1 MLDKRFID
9 ELRSRLTLSDIIGRQ
24 LKLTRAGREFKAC
37 CPFHGEKTPSFYVND
52 AKGFFH
58 CFGCGV
64 HGDAVSFRMKH
75 DNVTFIEAVES
86 LAVEA
91 GLEVPKPDPIS
102 AQKFD
107 EMQHFMQIMER
118 VAKWFEAQLQN
129 GQNGFALRYLKDRGL
144 SDETIAQFRLGYAP
158 NNWDGLRE
166 AMIAEGFKVADLV
179 TLGILKQSSREDKA
193 DKPYSFFRG
202 RVMFPVTDAR
212 GRVIAFGG
220 RHLDAAFA
228 GQNLTEKPPKYINS
242 SESPLFNKSAVLYS
256 MARARALVGPNAPLI
271 LVEGYMDVIAL
282 SQAGFTTAVAPLG
295 TALTEEHMQLAWKV
309 SPPEAPPLLCFD
321 GDNAGQSAAH
331 RAIDRLLTHFTAQ
344 RSVRVVFMPKGEDPD
359 SLIRTKGAE
368 ALKTLFGQALGVF
381 DTLWQKELAQS
392 PQTPEGRAAL
402 QARLETTIKQITDPL
417 LQQSYKQAL
426 RDRLFQLGRS
436 QQQAA
441 FVPNKGKTS
450 SFGGKFGGK
459 QANKYGAPKG
469 PTPTLNRPSQEN
481 QETRRWQVLLAA
493 AINHP
498 FLLEQNGE
506 EFGMATIPDAKLENL
521 REILVTM
528 MHHHHTDAPLTSE
541 DIKQSLSKRG
551 LNDIVTHLLN
561 DSVYQL
567 FGFARPDTPA
577 DIVLEG
583 WKDMWM
589 RVQLQ
594 TVTQD
599 KSKLLQEVRT
609 DYTDETADR
618 LFALSQQEQH
628 IIDDPN

>member
-9 ELRSRLTLSDIIGRQ
+9 ELRGRLTLSDIIGRQ

-64 HGDAVSFRMKH
+64 HGDVVSFRMKH
-75 DNVTFIEAVES
+75 DNVTFMEAVES
-86 LAVEA
+86 LAAEA
-91 GLEVPKPDPIS
+91 GLEVPKPDPVS

-107 EMQHFMQIMER
+107 EMQHFLQIMER
-118 VAKWFEAQLQN
+118 VAKWFEAQLQS

-158 NNWDGLRE
+158 NNWDALRE
-166 AMIAEGFKVADLV
+166 TLLAEGIKASDLIA
-179 TLGILKQSSREDKA
+179 LGILKQSTREDKA

-202 RVMFPVTDAR
+202 RVMFPVTDTR

-228 GQNLTEKPPKYINS
+228 GQTLTEKPPKYINS

-256 MARARALVGPNAPLI
+256 LARARAQVGPNAPLI

-282 SQAGFTTAVAPLG
+282 VQAGFTTAVAPLG
-295 TALTEEHMQLAWKV
+295 TALTEEHAQLAWKI

-331 RAIDRLLTHFTAQ
+331 RAIDRLLPHFTAQ

-359 SLIRTKGAE
+359 SLIRAKGPE
-368 ALKTLFGQALGVF
+368 ALKALFAQSLGVF
-381 DTLWQKELAQS
+381 DTLWQKELAQGPDS
-392 PQTPEGRAAL
+392 PEGRAAL
-402 QARLETTIKQITDPL
+402 QARLEATLKQIADPL

-426 RDRLFQLGRS
+426 RDRMYQLSRS
-436 QQQAA
+436 QNQPASGFGQG
-441 FVPNKGKTS
+441 FNKG
-450 SFGGKFGGK
+450 FGKRKFAK
-459 QANKYGAPKG
+459 PKAIA
-469 PTPTLNRPSQEN
+469 PTLQNNSARSVEL
-481 QETRRWQVLLAA
+481 RRWQVLLTT

-498 FLLEQNGE
+498 FLLEQNLE
-506 EFGMATIPDAKLENL
+506 EFGMATIPDPKLEQL
-521 REILVTM
+521 REALVTL
-528 MHHHHTDAPLTSE
+528 MHHHPGDVPLTSE
-541 DIKQSLSKRG
+541 QIKQSLSKLG
-551 LNDIVTHLLN
+551 LNDIVTHLLHE
-561 DSVYQL
+561 SV
-567 FGFARPDTPA
+567 GFARPEVSA
-577 DIVLEG
+577 DVVLEG
-583 WKDMWM
+583 WKDVWM

-599 KSKLLQEVRT
+599 KTKLLHEVRT
-609 DYTDETADR
+609 DFNDETADR

-628 IIDDPN
+628 LLDDDETT

>member
-9 ELRSRLTLSDIIGRQ
+9 ELRGRLTLSDIIGRQ

-64 HGDAVSFRMKH
+64 HGDIVSFRMKH
-75 DNVTFIEAVES
+75 DNVTFMEAVES
-86 LAVEA
+86 LATEA
-91 GLEVPKPDPIS
+91 GLEVPKPDPVS

-107 EMQHFMQIMER
+107 EMQYYLQIMER
-118 VAKWFEAQLQN
+118 VAKWFEDQLKN
-129 GQNGFALRYLKDRGL
+129 PQNGFALRYLKERGL
-144 SDETIAQFRLGYAP
+144 TDETMAQFRLGYAP

-166 AMIAEGFKVADLV
+166 AMIAEGIKIADLI

-202 RVMFPVTDAR
+202 RIMFPVTDAR

-242 SESPLFNKSAVLYS
+242 AESPLFNKSSVLYS
-256 MARARALVGPNAPLI
+256 LARARAQVGPNAPLV

-282 SQAGFTTAVAPLG
+282 VQAGFPTAVAPLG
-295 TALTEEHMQLAWKV
+295 TALTEEHAQLAWKI

-321 GDNAGQSAAH
+321 GDNAGQSAAY
-331 RAIDRLLTHFTAQ
+331 RAIDRLLPHFSAQ

-359 SLIRTKGAE
+359 SLIRAKGAE
-368 ALKTLFGQALGVF
+368 ALRTVFAQSLGVF

-392 PQTPEGRAAL
+392 PDSPEGRAAL
-402 QARLETTIKQITDPL
+402 QARLDTIIKQISDPL

-426 RDRLFQLGRS
+426 RERLFQLGRPPAN
-436 QQQAA
+436 QQNRG
-441 FVPNKGKTS
+441 FSGKP
-450 SFGGKFGGK
+450 GGKYGK
-459 QANKYGAPKG
+459 PKAIAPSLKA
-469 PTPTLNRPSQEN
+469 LNSQSVDL
-481 QETRRWQVLLAA
+481 QRWRIMLVM

-498 FLLEQNGE
+498 FLLEQYLE
-506 EFGMATIPDAKLENL
+506 DIGMIVIPDPKMEAV
-521 REILVTM
+521 REALVAI
-528 MHHHHTDAPLTSE
+528 MHADHPEMGLTS
-541 DIKQSLSKRG
+541 DHIKQSLSKRG
-551 LNDIVTHLLN
+551 LSDIVTHLLN
-561 DSVYQL
+561 ESAYQL
-567 FGFARPDTPA
+567 FGFARPDVAA
-577 DIVLEG
+577 DLVLEG
-583 WKDMWM
+583 WKDVWM
-589 RVQLQ
+589 RVQLK

-599 KSKLLQEVRT
+599 KTKLLHQVRT
-609 DYTDETADR
+609 DFNDETADR

-628 IIDDPN
+628 LIDDDDSP

>member
-9 ELRSRLTLSDIIGRQ
+9 ELRGRLTLSDIIGRQ

-64 HGDAVSFRMKH
+64 HGDVVSFRMKH
-75 DNVTFIEAVES
+75 DNVTFMEAVES
-86 LAVEA
+86 LAAEA
-91 GLEVPKPDPIS
+91 GLEVPKPDPVS

-107 EMQHFMQIMER
+107 EMQHFLQIMER
-118 VAKWFEAQLQN
+118 VTKWFEAQLQN

-166 AMIAEGFKVADLV
+166 ALLAEGIKAQDLIA
-179 TLGILKQSSREDKA
+179 LGILKQSNREDKA

-202 RVMFPVTDAR
+202 RIMFPVTDTR

-242 SESPLFNKSAVLYS
+242 AESPLFNKSSVLYS
-256 MARARALVGPNAPLI
+256 LSRARAQVGPQSPLI

-282 SQAGFTTAVAPLG
+282 AQAGFTTAVAPLG
-295 TALTEEHMQLAWKV
+295 TALTEEHAQLAWKV
-309 SPPEAPPLLCFD
+309 STPEAPPLLSFD
-321 GDNAGQSAAH
+321 GDKAGQAAAY
-331 RAIDRLLTHFTAQ
+331 RAIDRLLPHFTAQ
-344 RSVRVVFMPKGEDPD
+344 RSVRVVFMPQGEDPD
-359 SLIRTKGAE
+359 SLIRAKGPE
-368 ALKTLFGQALGVF
+368 AVKALFDQSLGVF
-381 DTLWQKELAQS
+381 DTLWQKELAQTS
-392 PQTPEGRAAL
+392 DSPEGRAAL
-402 QARLETTIKQITDPL
+402 QARLEETIKQITDPL

-426 RDRLFQLGRS
+426 RDRLFQLGRPAQNQS
-436 QQQAA
+436 YQGGFQ
-441 FVPNKGKTS
+441 KGK
-450 SFGGKFGGK
+450 FGGKFGK
-459 QANKYGAPKG
+459 PK
-469 PTPTLNRPSQEN
+469 PIAPTLQRHDARSIEL
-481 QETRRWQVLLAA
+481 RRWQVLLAA

-498 FLLEQNGE
+498 FLLEQNLE
-506 EFGMATIPDAKLENL
+506 NFGTVTIPDERLEYL
-521 REILVTM
+521 RETLVAV
-528 MHHHHTDAPLTSE
+528 MHEGHSDEVLTSD

-551 LNDIVTHLLN
+551 LSDIVTHLL
-561 DSVYQL
+561 DESVYQL
-567 FGFARPDTPA
+567 FGFARPGTSADT
-577 DIVLEG
+577 VLEG
-583 WKDMWM
+583 WKDVWM

-599 KSKLLQEVRT
+599 KNKLLHEVRT
-609 DYTDETADR
+609 DFNDETADR

-628 IIDDPN
+628 LIDDEDTP